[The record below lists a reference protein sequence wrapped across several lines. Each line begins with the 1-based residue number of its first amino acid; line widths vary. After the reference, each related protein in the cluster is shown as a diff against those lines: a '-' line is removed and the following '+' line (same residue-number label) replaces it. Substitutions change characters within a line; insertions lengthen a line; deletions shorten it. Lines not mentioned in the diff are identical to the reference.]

1 MLSANQ
7 MTEFSKMYYLKKK
20 MNDEVYFWH
29 ADKHRSL
36 LQVDT
41 AILGVSNHS
50 CPKYPQLE
58 VCISLQYFQKSLR
71 AEVYNIFVI
80 SEGKREG

>member
-1 MLSANQ
+1 
-7 MTEFSKMYYLKKK
+7 

-29 ADKHRSL
+29 VDKHRSL
-36 LQVDT
+36 LQVDIT
-41 AILGVSNHS
+41 ILGVSNHS

-71 AEVYNIFVI
+71 DEVDFLPAYKHESVLQVDNIY
-80 SEGKREG
+80 